1 MPYIRIKAYPKD
13 QATKEKVVEAIN
25 KAFVDNW
32 GCAPEAISIS
42 IEEVA
47 PDNWVDQVEKAR
59 SLMKDYDS
67 AAEKE
72 ETVKKPKVRIPYLIV
87 LVVFVVA
94 VVLAIAMS

>member
-32 GCAPEAISIS
+32 GCPPQAISIS

-47 PDNWVDQVEKAR
+47 PENWVEQVEKAEIQPNADKMFV
-59 SLMKDYDS
+59 LNG
-67 AAEKE
+67 EK
-72 ETVKKPKVRIPYLIV
+72 KY
-87 LVVFVVA
+87 
-94 VVLAIAMS
+94 

>member
-32 GCAPEAISIS
+32 GCPPQAISIS

-47 PDNWVDQVEKAR
+47 PEDWIETVEKAEIEPNADKMFV
-59 SLMKDYDS
+59 LNG
-67 AAEKE
+67 EK
-72 ETVKKPKVRIPYLIV
+72 KY
-87 LVVFVVA
+87 
-94 VVLAIAMS
+94 

>member
-42 IEEVA
+42 IGEIA
-47 PDNWVDQVEKAR
+47 PENWVEQVEKAEIEPNR
-59 SLMKDYDS
+59 DKMF
-67 AAEKE
+67 
-72 ETVKKPKVRIPYLIV
+72 VQNGQKKY
-87 LVVFVVA
+87 
-94 VVLAIAMS
+94 

>member
-32 GCAPEAISIS
+32 GCPPQVISIS

-47 PDNWVDQVEKAR
+47 PEDWVETVEKAEIEPNADKMFV
-59 SLMKDYDS
+59 LNG
-67 AAEKE
+67 EK
-72 ETVKKPKVRIPYLIV
+72 KY
-87 LVVFVVA
+87 
-94 VVLAIAMS
+94 

>member
-32 GCAPEAISIS
+32 GCPPQAISIS

-47 PDNWVDQVEKAR
+47 PEDWVETVEKAEIEPNADKM
-59 SLMKDYDS
+59 LVLNG
-67 AAEKE
+67 EK
-72 ETVKKPKVRIPYLIV
+72 KY
-87 LVVFVVA
+87 
-94 VVLAIAMS
+94 

>member
-47 PDNWVDQVEKAR
+47 PDNWVDQVEKAEIEPNADKMFILKR
-59 SLMKDYDS
+59 Q
-67 AAEKE
+67 
-72 ETVKKPKVRIPYLIV
+72 KKY
-87 LVVFVVA
+87 
-94 VVLAIAMS
+94 

>member
-32 GCAPEAISIS
+32 GRAPEAISIS

-47 PDNWVDQVEKAR
+47 PEDWVEQVEK
-59 SLMKDYDS
+59 
-67 AAEKE
+67 KE
-72 ETVKKPKVRIPYLIV
+72 ILPMADKMFVMNGQKKYKE
-87 LVVFVVA
+87 
-94 VVLAIAMS
+94 

>member
-32 GCAPEAISIS
+32 GCSPEAISIS

-47 PDNWVDQVEKAR
+47 PENWVEQVEKAEIEPNR
-59 SLMKDYDS
+59 ENMLILNGQRKYWF
-67 AAEKE
+67 
-72 ETVKKPKVRIPYLIV
+72 KV
-87 LVVFVVA
+87 
-94 VVLAIAMS
+94 

>member
-42 IEEVA
+42 IEEVTPEA
-47 PDNWVDQVEKAR
+47 WNEQVEQGEIQPLTDKM
-59 SLMKDYDS
+59 LVLHG
-67 AAEKE
+67 EK
-72 ETVKKPKVRIPYLIV
+72 KY
-87 LVVFVVA
+87 
-94 VVLAIAMS
+94 

>member
-25 KAFVDNW
+25 KAFVDNR

-47 PDNWVDQVEKAR
+47 PDNWVDQVEKAEIEPNADKMFI
-59 SLMKDYDS
+59 LNGQ
-67 AAEKE
+67 
-72 ETVKKPKVRIPYLIV
+72 KKY
-87 LVVFVVA
+87 
-94 VVLAIAMS
+94 

>member
-32 GCAPEAISIS
+32 GCSPEAISIS

-47 PDNWVDQVEKAR
+47 PENWVEQVEKAEIEPNR
-59 SLMKDYDS
+59 ENM
-67 AAEKE
+67 
-72 ETVKKPKVRIPYLIV
+72 LI
-87 LVVFVVA
+87 LNGQRKY
-94 VVLAIAMS
+94 

>member
-47 PDNWVDQVEKAR
+47 PEDWVEQVEKKEILPMADK
-59 SLMKDYDS
+59 MFVMNGKKKY
-67 AAEKE
+67 EKNN
-72 ETVKKPKVRIPYLIV
+72 
-87 LVVFVVA
+87 
-94 VVLAIAMS
+94 

>member
-42 IEEVA
+42 IEEIA
-47 PDNWVDQVEKAR
+47 PEDWVEKVEKAEITPNADKM
-59 SLMKDYDS
+59 LIHNG
-67 AAEKE
+67 
-72 ETVKKPKVRIPYLIV
+72 KKKYGI
-87 LVVFVVA
+87 
-94 VVLAIAMS
+94 

>member
-13 QATKEKVVEAIN
+13 QTTKEKVVEAIN

-47 PDNWVDQVEKAR
+47 PDNWVDQVEKAEIEPNADKMFI
-59 SLMKDYDS
+59 LNGQ
-67 AAEKE
+67 
-72 ETVKKPKVRIPYLIV
+72 KKY
-87 LVVFVVA
+87 
-94 VVLAIAMS
+94 